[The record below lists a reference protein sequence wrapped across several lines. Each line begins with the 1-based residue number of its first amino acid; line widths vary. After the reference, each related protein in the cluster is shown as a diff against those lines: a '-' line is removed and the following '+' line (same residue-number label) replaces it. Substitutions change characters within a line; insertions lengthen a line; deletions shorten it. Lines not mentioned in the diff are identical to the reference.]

1 MKLTQETLLGFIQEE
16 MDKTNELK
24 SAQPKPGLFSILSK
38 RWASSIDSTYESLVE
53 DLNEIEPINEAD
65 GPSKIMQWMWWG
77 PKAKKA
83 QKKVNKVKLNIVA
96 LEFARDEES
105 HAGAKKKLE
114 NKVKTAKEQKKSLQ
128 SMVDDKFKDK
138 GSITTRYLASEKI
151 KGQLEAIKATTGM
164 SNDPNRNKGLK
175 DKMKELNQKYKEE
188 QEAINATEPSTEEKK
203 EAQEKIDKEI
213 AKNKGKETT
222 TTEENPNK
230 AKIEA
235 QETANGK
242 LETAYTTA
250 NTAWTDHKG
259 TDKPEEE
266 AALLAWNKK
275 EETLRQA
282 KMKAN
287 VAKLQGELK
296 LATIKDDK
304 AKITSVNKLITDTN
318 TALNNK
324 ESFPALNSVGTAPP
338 AGEEEVDPEDGEA
351 AARAEAERLD
361 KEEADKAADMAAGKE
376 EQGDDPNAPKKKED
390 ETTDDD
396 PQDGE
401 AAARAEAEA
410 ADKAEADKAADMAA
424 GKEEQGDDPSAKD
437 AKLKSAKDALA
448 AAEKT
453 GDEEAIAKA
462 KKAITDIGAKE
473 NWQLDGT
480 RLGGMLD
487 ARVSKI
493 KSDAVLTESKYQSQ
507 SIKDRLSR
515 LL

>member
-16 MDKTNELK
+16 MATLE
-24 SAQPKPGLFSILSK
+24 
-38 RWASSIDSTYESLVE
+38 SSPITQTTDEIISTLGSLYDSLTE
-53 DLNEIEPINEAD
+53 DLNEIEVIEEAGD

-83 QKKVNKVKLNIVA
+83 QKKVNKVKLNLVA
-96 LEFARDEES
+96 LEFARDEET
-105 HAGAKKKLE
+105 HPGAKKKLE
-114 NKVKTAKEQKKSLQ
+114 NKVKTGKEQKKSLQ

-151 KGQLEAIKATTGM
+151 KGQLDAIKATTGM
-164 SNDPNRNKGLK
+164 SNDPNRNKDLK
-175 DKMKELNQKYKEE
+175 SKMKELSAKYKEE

-203 EAQEKIDKEI
+203 EAQQKIDAAKEK
-213 AKNKGKETT
+213 AKGKGKETT
-222 TTEENPNK
+222 TTEEDPNK

-235 QETANGK
+235 QETTNGK
-242 LETAYTTA
+242 LETAYKTA
-250 NTAWTDHKG
+250 NTTWTDHKG

-304 AKITSVNKLITDTN
+304 EKIASVNQLISDTN

-324 ESFPALNSVGTAPP
+324 ESFPALNSAGKGETPP
-338 AGEEEVDPEDGEA
+338 ADDTTKETTKEEPKDGETPPA
-351 AARAEAERLD
+351 DDTTKETT
-361 KEEADKAADMAAGKE
+361 KEE
-376 EQGDDPNAPKKKED
+376 PK
-390 ETTDDD
+390 
-396 PQDGE
+396 DGE
-401 AAARAEAEA
+401 AEAEA
-410 ADKAEADKAADMAA
+410 QAN
-424 GKEEQGDDPSAKD
+424 KEEEEQVAKGEEMAKD

-448 AAEKT
+448 AAEES
-453 GDEEAIAKA
+453 GDEEAIKKA
-462 KKAITDIGAKE
+462 KQAIADIGAKE